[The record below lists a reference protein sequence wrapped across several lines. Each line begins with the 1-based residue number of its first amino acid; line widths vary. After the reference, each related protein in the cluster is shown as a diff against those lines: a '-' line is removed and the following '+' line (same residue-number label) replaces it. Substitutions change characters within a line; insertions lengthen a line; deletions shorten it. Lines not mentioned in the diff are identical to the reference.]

1 MLNSAAEP
9 EKPTRPEG
17 VSEFDWDYEE
27 ELDERIKEHEIDRSI
42 PNANFIF
49 HNKLPKSGSTTMH
62 DILRELSQKNLFYYK
77 KMDSSNMNFDDDA
90 SLTEY
95 IKENMKKPFFYMQH
109 HFFTNFTK

>member
-1 MLNSAAEP
+1 MTEPVNGQGILPPGKSA
-9 EKPTRPEG
+9 
-17 VSEFDWDYEE
+17 FDWNY
-27 ELDERIKEHEIDRSI
+27 DEPVVDRLQNYQFDRSI

-77 KMDSSNMNFDDDA
+77 KMDSSNMNFDDDT